1 MAWKNSGILLR
12 ARRKIEAFGCA
23 GKEIDNIKL
32 VNVQQLSEMLNVK
45 PKTIYGWTHKEKIP
59 CYKLEC
65 SLRFNLDEI
74 QKWIK
79 SKKHKVRGR
88 VGIL

>member
-1 MAWKNSGILLR
+1 MRLL
-12 ARRKIEAFGCA
+12 
-23 GKEIDNIKL
+23 
-32 VNVQQLSEMLNVK
+32 NVKQLSEMLNVK
-45 PKTIYGWTHKEKIP
+45 PKTIYGWTHKDKIP
-59 CYKLEC
+59 YYKLEG

-79 SKKHKVRGR
+79 SKKNKVRGR

>member
-1 MAWKNSGILLR
+1 MKLIDVKQLAIFLGI
-12 ARRKIEAFGCA
+12 
-23 GKEIDNIKL
+23 
-32 VNVQQLSEMLNVK
+32 S
-45 PKTIYGWTHKEKIP
+45 PKTIYGWVHREKIP
-59 CYKLEC
+59 CYKLEG